1 MKRLIYKF
9 KIWRL
14 CGFSFKK
21 YRKFMAFQKKS
32 KELYEQAF
40 LEAFP
45 VIPLE
50 FNEDTE
56 EIEVKS
62 NDFFVKAEE
71 CV

>member
-32 KELYEQAF
+32 KKFYEQAF
-40 LEAFP
+40 LGAFP
-45 VIPLE
+45 ATPID
-50 FNEDTE
+50 FNEHTE
-56 EIEVKS
+56 EVEVKS

>member
-9 KIWRL
+9 KIWCL

-32 KELYEQAF
+32 DELYEQAF
-40 LEAFP
+40 LDAFL
-45 VIPLE
+45 INPLD
-50 FNEDTE
+50 FNEHTE
-56 EIEVKS
+56 EVEVKS
-62 NDFFVKAEE
+62 NNFFVKAEE